1 MGLTVKELVSK
12 LKSYNQEASVIIQ
25 STTDEDGCLTE
36 EYAYGVGWCHKTSGE
51 TDKTKVIIE

>member
-1 MGLTVKELVSK
+1 MKVKELVAK
-12 LKSYNQEASVIIQ
+12 LKSYNQDARVLIQ

-36 EYAYGVGWCHKTSGE
+36 EYAYGVGWCYTKSGE

>member
-1 MGLTVKELVSK
+1 MGLKVKELVAK
-12 LKSYNQEASVIIQ
+12 LKSYNQDARVIIQ

-36 EYAYGVGWCHKTSGE
+36 EYAYGVGWCYTKSGE

>member
-1 MGLTVKELVSK
+1 MALKVKELVAK

-25 STTDEDGCLTE
+25 STTDKDGYLIE
-36 EYAYGVGWCHKTSGE
+36 EYAYGVGWCYTKSGE